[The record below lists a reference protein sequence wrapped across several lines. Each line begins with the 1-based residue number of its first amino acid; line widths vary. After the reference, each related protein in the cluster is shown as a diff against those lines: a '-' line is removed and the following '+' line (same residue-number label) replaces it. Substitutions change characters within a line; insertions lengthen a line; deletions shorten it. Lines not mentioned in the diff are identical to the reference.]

1 MLWKA
6 LLFLGIYA
14 VLHFGY
20 ELTGWRFLIPFCG
33 VDESVFEHLKIGF
46 WAYFLTNVLEYVVL
60 RKRRNGAW
68 WFSRLFSG
76 TLLPWFIV
84 IVWYMVPVFF
94 GHVESLAVE
103 LIWAFFVTFIS
114 GVFSIVVERNIEKR
128 PLTASF
134 VSVIILLFVVSI
146 VFFTAFSFEKPW
158 VDLFVEH

>member
-1 MLWKA
+1 MIWKA

-46 WAYFLTNVLEYVVL
+46 WAYFLTNVLEYVVS

-94 GHVESLAVE
+94 GHVESLVVE

-134 VSVIILLFVVSI
+134 VSVIILLFAVSI